1 MSSQEYKTAY
11 VMVHLPTQ
19 QQPDPVFVISPIPFT
34 EAKLAPGG
42 KIQIDK
48 ICSTYSDLKETLKR
62 DFEIEDSDIPGPE
75 YFKPTS
81 EEEAYDEDP
90 LLRVV
95 PEEPEEMS

>member
-19 QQPDPVFVISPIPFT
+19 QPDPVFFISPIPFT

-48 ICSTYSDLKETLKR
+48 ICSTYSDRNVVCRRLL
-62 DFEIEDSDIPGPE
+62 
-75 YFKPTS
+75 TS
-81 EEEAYDEDP
+81 E
-90 LLRVV
+90 
-95 PEEPEEMS
+95 